1 MLIVGRIGRPH
12 GIRGEVTVE
21 VRTDEPELRFAVG
34 SVLTTDSTAVR
45 PVAAAP
51 PSADPSSA
59 ADGTT
64 ADGTVVDGSV
74 PDAAVRFEV
83 PSRLTIESVRW
94 HQGRP
99 LVRFAGVD
107 DRDVAEALRGVLLC
121 VDSAEVDDPDDP
133 DEFRDHQLVGL
144 TAVAPDGQ
152 TLGQVTRIDH
162 APASDL
168 LVLRRPDGRS
178 ALVPFVRSIV
188 PEVDLSGGR
197 VVVDAPA
204 GLFDL

>member
-21 VRTDEPELRFAVG
+21 VRTDEPEIRFAVG

-45 PVAAAP
+45 PAPPAAAP
-51 PSADPSSA
+51 SSG
-59 ADGTT
+59 ADG
-64 ADGTVVDGSV
+64 ASPDG
-74 PDAAVRFEV
+74 AVRFEV

-99 LVRFAGVD
+99 LVQFAGVG

-188 PEVDLSGGR
+188 PEVDLPGGR